1 MGPPKDTIQLY
12 LRDIGAIALLSPDE
26 EYDLAKKAAR
36 GDDKARQHLI
46 KANLRLVVKI
56 AKKYSHYGLSLLDLI
71 EEGNLGLMKAV
82 GKFDLKRGNRLSTYA
97 AWWIRQFIL
106 RALANQGK
114 LIRIPVYMM
123 EKIHKVRKKEAE
135 ITQKFGRPA
144 QPKEIAHALK
154 VPVEKVR
161 QMLEMDKKPRS
172 LSSPIDGDGVRE
184 LIQVIEDEDSVR
196 PSQVVYD
203 DIVRKNIADLLCR
216 LSDREAGILK
226 MRFGLPC
233 GAPKTLTQIGKRYG
247 ITRERVRQIQ
257 EAGLKKLKA
266 ILDEKRKS
274 ALGVTPVGVSG
285 GLNL

>member
-12 LRDIGAIALLSPDE
+12 LRDIGTIALLSADE
-26 EYDLAKKAAR
+26 EYALAKKAAR
-36 GDDKARQHLI
+36 GDDNARQHLI

-56 AKKYSHYGLSLLDLI
+56 AKKYSHFGLSLLDLI
-71 EEGNLGLMKAV
+71 EEGNLGLMKSV

-106 RALANQGK
+106 RALSNQGK

-123 EKIHKVRKKEAE
+123 EKIRKVRKKEDE

-144 QPKEIAHALK
+144 HPKEIAHALK

-161 QMLEMDKKPRS
+161 EMLEMDKKPRS

-184 LIQVIEDEDSVR
+184 LIHVIEDEDSVR
-196 PSQVVYD
+196 PSQVVFD
-203 DIVRKNIADLLCR
+203 DIVRKNIADLLCH

-226 MRFGLPC
+226 MRFGLP
-233 GAPKTLTQIGKRYG
+233 GGVPKTLTQIGKRYG

-257 EAGLKKLKA
+257 EAGLKKLKS
-266 ILDEKRKS
+266 ILDEKRRS
-274 ALGVTPVGVSG
+274 ALGVTP
-285 GLNL
+285 